1 MREESVRLLQSL
13 ISEKLKSNQKLIWN
27 LEEKIRIVQAV
38 TNSRPADENTNVMD
52 GIDNIDIVETE
63 KALAALKKEDEELK
77 IAADELQE
85 LLMEFDKQKN

>member
-1 MREESVRLLQSL
+1 
-13 ISEKLKSNQKLIWN
+13 
-27 LEEKIRIVQAV
+27 
-38 TNSRPADENTNVMD
+38 MD
-52 GIDNIDIVETE
+52 GIDNKDIVETE